1 MTNWSLE
8 DYRDYYNERAG
19 IYLEAG
25 IFKLENHAEME
36 AYNDTLKL
44 FKEQEKPTMAYIRHF
59 HYHMRINKK
68 KY

>member
-19 IYLEAG
+19 IQSESFELT
-25 IFKLENHAEME
+25 INQAEMQ
-36 AYNDTLKL
+36 AYSDTLKL
-44 FKEQEKPTMAYIRHF
+44 FKEQEKPTMAYIRDF

-68 KY
+68 KC